1 MVVCLLII
9 RSDWYG
15 DTMYFVNG
23 GKITKIIH
31 FEQVF
36 PFLKECVNVV
46 FSSMFSTLV
55 LVNIS
60 AKMSK
65 SVQCHKVRYME
76 VNGQSKYR

>member
-1 MVVCLLII
+1 MVILCILLMEE
-9 RSDWYG
+9 RWG
-15 DTMYFVNG
+15 
-23 GKITKIIH
+23 ITKIIH
-31 FEQVF
+31 SEQVF
-36 PFLKECVNVV
+36 PFLKECVN
-46 FSSMFSTLV
+46 SMFSTLV